1 MSQVFKEDKAMEE
14 IMEYFGNGLLQV
26 VGAALFLG
34 IFAACIGGNADGMLS
49 DIVQIFMAGL
59 CG

>member
-1 MSQVFKEDKAMEE
+1 MEE
-14 IMEYFGNGLLQV
+14 MMEYFGNGLLQA

-34 IFAACIGGNADGMLS
+34 IFAVCIGTNADGVLS
-49 DIVQIFMAGL
+49 NIVQIFMAGL

>member
-1 MSQVFKEDKAMEE
+1 MEE

-34 IFAACIGGNADGMLS
+34 IFVTCIGGDADGMLS
-49 DIVQIFMAGL
+49 GIVQIFMTGL

>member
-1 MSQVFKEDKAMEE
+1 MLQVFRE

>member
-1 MSQVFKEDKAMEE
+1 MEE
-14 IMEYFGNGLLQV
+14 IMEYFGNGLLQ

-34 IFAACIGGNADGMLS
+34 IFAACIGGNTDGMLS